1 MADNAIYKSIS
12 EVSTLLN
19 VPAHV
24 LRFWE
29 EQFTQIK
36 PMKRVGG
43 RRYYRAEDVALL
55 QQIYDLLYNQGYTI
69 KGAKKYLTSAKKG
82 DFAPI
87 EKTKEQLLIAE
98 MESLRDYLK
107 PYLDDTP
114 NE

>member
-1 MADNAIYKSIS
+1 MTNDAVYKSIS
-12 EVSTLLN
+12 EVSALLN

-69 KGAKKYLTSAKKG
+69 KGAKKYLTALKKG
-82 DFAPI
+82 EVAPI
-87 EKTKEQLLIAE
+87 EKTKEQLLLAE

-107 PYLDDTP
+107 PYLDNAP